1 MPGLNIENG
10 WDDIDFHGVHR
21 FKETTNV
28 GIHVGVQLHLTH
40 VEECNTPLRTKTL
53 PKVQVYSLEE
63 EHIGWT
69 KELEA
74 FDGWSC
80 IWRLY
85 VFVSYLGKYL
95 WLRKCTS
102 GCKAIWARP
111 RMMLS
116 GPKFVSPLGS
126 CSDFNLLRFGGMIS
140 WIYPSESGFNLP
152 RKPVKSSSRCT
163 QPQLTALQA
172 TLGNFGTSR
181 RGATWGGNDVEPWP
195 CRWAPTPGGTSN
207 CFVYGQGSVARCISE
222 NRWQQWQLVKKC
234 HDFGRILWIKQ
245 LFYRTWLG
253 ASTHRDWLLEVIH
266 TFFGR
271 NFWWAMIQL
280 LARQA
285 LEIAEDFLP
294 PGWISS
300 ISISV
305 DAKWTKRSNAVCL
318 HNAKVEAWYKNL
330 YSSVPS
336 WRLPAGDPAVSVW

>member
-1 MPGLNIENG
+1 MDEVV
-10 WDDIDFHGVHR
+10 F
-21 FKETTNV
+21 E
-28 GIHVGVQLHLTH
+28 
-40 VEECNTPLRTKTL
+40 
-53 PKVQVYSLEE
+53 
-63 EHIGWT
+63 
-69 KELEA
+69 
-74 FDGWSC
+74 

-85 VFVSYLGKYL
+85 LCRTLENTCDSGSARVVAKPFGRGLGWCCRVPRWCCLRLDHSPRL
-95 WLRKCTS
+95 WWSESTWWSFKWLALTL
-102 GCKAIWARP
+102 ALTLII
-111 RMMLS
+111 
-116 GPKFVSPLGS
+116 
-126 CSDFNLLRFGGMIS
+126 FNLLRFGGMIS
-140 WIYPSESGFNLP
+140 WIYPSESGFKLP

-163 QPQLTALQA
+163 QPQLTALEA

-234 HDFGRILWIKQ
+234 NDFGRNLWIKQ
-245 LFYRTWLG
+245 LFYRTSLG
-253 ASTHRDWLLEVIH
+253 ASTHRDWLLEVIY
-266 TFFGR
+266 TFFLGR
-271 NFWWAMIQL
+271 IFWWAMIQL

-318 HNAKVEAWYKNL
+318 HNAKVEAWYKPL
-330 YSSVPS
+330 LFRSFMEASCWWLRS
-336 WRLPAGDPAVSVW
+336 IRLVEFQNPLRLFRLNRKSLSYGDSQQNCTVLIWHIS